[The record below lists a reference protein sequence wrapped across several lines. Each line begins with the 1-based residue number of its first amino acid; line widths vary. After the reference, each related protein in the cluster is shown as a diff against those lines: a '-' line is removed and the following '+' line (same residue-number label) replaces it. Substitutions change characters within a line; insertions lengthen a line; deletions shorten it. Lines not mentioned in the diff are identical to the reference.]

1 LSVTRAYPHPQ
12 SAPAQLTQRANP
24 IGSAIF
30 QVSSARSSPRRPTRE
45 ATGDGTA
52 AALRAGAR
60 ARRPRVRPVP
70 PHGAVAGIRGAGAA
84 AAHLRGGAGRGAR
97 LVDGSCRPCT
107 RWPSSRRVTSSP
119 APSSGGWLRRGPTTC
134 CSTPATS
141 AGRSCASASPASA
154 RRLAEHGYDLA
165 EDLVP
170 VAPAQHY
177 HSGGVLTDLVGRTSL
192 PGLYAVGETSC
203 TGVHRGA
210 RRQPAGLELP
220 CWRAW
225 SSPTASPA
233 MCVAYHGRRAAV
245 RRAGR
250 VVRCRCPG
258 PGGVAGRRPAGSERR
273 AGRRPVGEGLAEA
286 ARALAAVPTSDATAE
301 PATAEWEATNLHQ
314 VATALTLVA
323 ALRTETR
330 GGHLRVGLPEAD
342 DDRWLVRQVVALDDE
357 ARLAVRERVSDGSS
371 GPVSTSRSEGCPRGG
386 SRRSP
391 W

>member
-1 LSVTRAYPHPQ
+1 MPFSRCRRPGLHLDDQ
-12 SAPAQLTQRANP
+12 PARPPATGRRP
-24 IGSAIF
+24 RCGPGPRSPTSSSSSSTPRCCGWDPRRGGS
-30 QVSSARSSPRRPTRE
+30 SRSSPRRC
-45 ATGDGTA
+45 G
-52 AALRAGAR
+52 
-60 ARRPRVRPVP
+60 ARRPPGRRFMPAMHEMAELAPRDVVARAIVGRMAAT
-70 PHGAVAGIRGAGAA
+70 GADHVLLDARHLGRSFLRERFPGIGAA
-84 AAHLRGGAGRGAR
+84 AGRARLRPGRGPGAGGASAALPLGRGA
-97 LVDGSCRPCT
+97 DRP
-107 RWPSSRRVTSSP
+107 RRPHVAARP
-119 APSSGGWLRRGPTTC
+119 VRRG
-134 CSTPATS
+134 
-141 AGRSCASASPASA
+141 G
-154 RRLAEHGYDLA
+154 D
-165 EDLVP
+165 V
-170 VAPAQHY
+170 
-177 HSGGVLTDLVGRTSL
+177 
-192 PGLYAVGETSC
+192 
-203 TGVHRGA
+203 VHRGA
-210 RRQPAGLELP
+210 PGCTAPTGWPRTP